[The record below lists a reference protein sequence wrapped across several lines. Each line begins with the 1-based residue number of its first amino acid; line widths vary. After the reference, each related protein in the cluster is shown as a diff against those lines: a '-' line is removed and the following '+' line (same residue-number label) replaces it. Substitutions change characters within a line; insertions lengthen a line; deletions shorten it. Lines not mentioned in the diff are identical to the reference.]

1 MKMDT
6 IFSFIVSKY
15 AKINKGIFSL
25 LFLLLQ
31 YSNLFSQDSLS
42 FKHQLSAWTLINTS
56 NELPV
61 YAGGRYI
68 PQLNYDIT
76 LKNKAHLDF
85 EASANLNGSFGFN
98 PFDTISGSSQL
109 KPYRLWARYSNEQL
123 EIRAGLQKINFG
135 SASILRPLMW
145 FDQVDPRDPLK
156 MTDGVWG
163 ILGRYYFLNNANLWF
178 WTLYGND
185 KPRGWEF
192 IGTNKS
198 IPEIGGRL
206 QVPLSRG
213 ETAFS
218 YNFRKADSRALTGI
232 AAPYSLIP
240 ENKLGF
246 DIKMDLVVGCWLEGS
261 WVSKQKDLGM
271 LTNQEIFN
279 VGVDYTF
286 NLGSGLYVILEQLI
300 AANDQVAFKFENTA
314 SFSLL
319 STTYPLG
326 LFSNLSGIVYYDWK
340 SNKSYNFL
348 NLERQFKN
356 VSFYFM
362 GFWNP
367 ENYLIP
373 TQGTGQSLFGGK
385 GFQIMFV
392 LNK

>member
-1 MKMDT
+1 MDT
-6 IFSFIVSKY
+6 FFGFNVIKFTRFK
-15 AKINKGIFSL
+15 KGR
-25 LFLLLQ
+25 FLLIFLLML

-42 FKHQLSAWTLINTS
+42 FKHQLSAWTLVNTS

-68 PQLNYDIT
+68 PQLNYNIT
-76 LKNKAHLDF
+76 LKNKAHIDF
-85 EASANLNGSFGFN
+85 EASANLIGSFGFN
-98 PFDTISGSSQL
+98 PFDTVSGSSQL
-109 KPYRLWARYSNEQL
+109 KPYRFWARYSSEQL

-163 ILGRYYFLNNANLWF
+163 ILGRYYFLNNANLWV

-192 IGTNKS
+192 VGTNKS
-198 IPEIGGRL
+198 IPEIGGRVQL
-206 QVPLSRG
+206 PLSRG
-213 ETAFS
+213 EAALS
-218 YNFRKADSRALTGI
+218 YNYRKADSRAISGI
-232 AAPYSLIP
+232 VSPFSTIP

-246 DIKMDLVVGCWLEGS
+246 DIKMDLEVGFWLEGS

-271 LTNQEIFN
+271 LSNQEIFN
-279 VGVDYTF
+279 IGLDYTF
-286 NLGSGLYVILEQLI
+286 NLGNGLYIILEQLL
-300 AANDQVAFKFENTA
+300 ASNDQDPFKFENTA
-314 SFSLL
+314 TFSLM
-319 STTYPLG
+319 SASYPLG
-326 LFSNLSGIVYYDWK
+326 LFSNLSGIIYYDWK
-340 SNKSYNFL
+340 SNKSYNFI
-348 NLERQFKN
+348 NLEKQYKN
-356 VSFYFM
+356 LSFYFM

-385 GFQIMFV
+385 GFQIMLV

>member
-1 MKMDT
+1 MDT

>member
-6 IFSFIVSKY
+6 FFGFY
-15 AKINKGIFSL
+15 QTKIIRFKKGRISL
-25 LFLLLQ
+25 ILLLLL

-42 FKHQLSAWTLINTS
+42 FKQQLSAWTLVNTS
-56 NELPV
+56 NDLPV

-76 LKNKAHLDF
+76 LNNKTHLDF
-85 EASANLNGSFGFN
+85 EASANLYGSFGFY

-109 KPYRLWARYSNEQL
+109 KPYRLWARYSSEQL

-163 ILGRYYFLNNANLWF
+163 ILGRYYFLNNANLWV

-198 IPEIGGRL
+198 IPEIGGRIQL
-206 QVPLSRG
+206 PLSRG
-213 ETAFS
+213 EAAVS
-218 YNFRKADSRALTGI
+218 YNYRKADSRALSGI
-232 AAPYSLIP
+232 VSPFSTIP

-246 DIKMDLVVGCWLEGS
+246 DIKMDLEVGCWLEGS

-271 LTNQEIFN
+271 LSNQEIFN
-279 VGVDYTF
+279 IGLDYTF
-286 NLGSGLYVILEQLI
+286 NLGNGLYIILEQLL
-300 AANDQVAFKFENTA
+300 ASNDQDAFKFENNAT
-314 SFSLL
+314 FSLF
-319 STTYPLG
+319 SASYPLG
-326 LFSNLSGIVYYDWK
+326 FFSNLSGIIYYDWK
-340 SNKSYNFL
+340 NNKSYNFV
-348 NLERQFKN
+348 NFEKQYKN
-356 VSFYFM
+356 ISFYFM

-373 TQGTGQSLFGGK
+373 AQGTGQSLFGGK
-385 GFQIMFV
+385 GFQIMLV
-392 LNK
+392 LNL

>member
-6 IFSFIVSKY
+6 IFGFIVSKY